1 MYCARPRWARARPAV
16 VFGGRLASDL
26 EAAGQP
32 DVAAKVR
39 LSCAHLDAKSREI
52 EDR

>member
-1 MYCARPRWARARPAV
+1 MYFEMTRWASARPAV